1 VSPVPVSGDSSSD
14 PVELWRDF
22 SAATDLYHPMST
34 TAEGKSWLLVPGWV
48 RERAAEVLFEN
59 DNDDD
64 QKSVVEA
71 ILDALCKV
79 G

>member
-1 VSPVPVSGDSSSD
+1 
-14 PVELWRDF
+14 
-22 SAATDLYHPMST
+22 MST